1 MPSFGQRI
9 GTTRFA
15 ADDAYRRALAALA
28 RRDFDQAHSLISEA
42 IEALPT
48 GSEYYAT
55 RGLIHLE
62 EAEFDQA
69 QADFEAALHAF
80 GHEMLA
86 HFGLGVV
93 VFRRDKDYPRA
104 SEHFLAAYY
113 GQPDRPET
121 LFWLAVSYYYT
132 GDVVNAANFM
142 ARADARFEQL
152 NDKRRAETQ
161 RWIRELGKHAARAES
176 PAPATP
182 LPSPQARLPLPP
194 ERSATPPPRQQQ

>member
-1 MPSFGQRI
+1 MRSFGQRL

-15 ADDAYRRALAALA
+15 ADDAYRRALEALA
-28 RRDFDQAHSLISEA
+28 RRDYDQAHDLVTEA

-48 GSEYYAT
+48 HAEYYAA

-62 EAEFDQA
+62 EAEYDQA
-69 QADFEAALHAF
+69 QADFEAALHLFA
-80 GHEMLA
+80 HEMLA
-86 HFGLGVV
+86 HFGLGAVA
-93 VFRRDKDYPRA
+93 FRRDKDYARA
-104 SEHFLAAYY
+104 VQHFLAAHYD
-113 GQPDRPET
+113 QPERPET
-121 LFWLAVSYYYT
+121 LFWLAVSYYYA

-161 RWIRELGKHAARAES
+161 RWIKELGKHAARPAK
-176 PAPATP
+176 PAPAAQP

-194 ERSATPPPRQQQ
+194 EESG